1 MESISYFLK
10 LICSN
15 ITERAD
21 YFSFSQFSKI
31 LQQNILVELL
41 SYLVTIIFNFSND
54 QIALW
59 RKESART
66 VFLFIISINIIF
78 IQFDSLFYHR
88 IQKQILFPNFYMSK
102 KTKTLLDEKPKKLEK
117 YSYITLLFSCILWIK
132 QCLWYIFVMMNNFN
146 RSYNN
151 FTSNNN
157 NVFYCFTHL
166 KNYHYLGHTIWSR
179 PQLHWYRQ

>member
-1 MESISYFLK
+1 MTSISYFLEF
-10 LICSN
+10 ICSN

-78 IQFDSLFYHR
+78 IQFDSLF
-88 IQKQILFPNFYMSK
+88 LS
-102 KTKTLLDEKPKKLEK
+102 
-117 YSYITLLFSCILWIK
+117 
-132 QCLWYIFVMMNNFN
+132 
-146 RSYNN
+146 
-151 FTSNNN
+151 
-157 NVFYCFTHL
+157 
-166 KNYHYLGHTIWSR
+166 
-179 PQLHWYRQ
+179 